1 MEEKIIMQPAEQTA
15 PADAADID
23 RRIQEAIE
31 KARAE
36 WERAQAE
43 TRRIAAMTTEER
55 AGYELSRR
63 EAELAEREKKL
74 NERELKAMAIEKLAQ
89 RGLPRELADALPYD
103 SEAACLNGID
113 RLERVF
119 REAVQKSVD
128 QRLRGETPASGAVR
142 GMDAESMSDG
152 DYYQAALGGNRFR
165 A

>member
-23 RRIQEAIE
+23 RRIQEAID

-43 TRRIAAMTTEER
+43 TRRIAAMSTEER

-103 SEAACLNGID
+103 SESACLNGID

-142 GMDAESMSDG
+142 GMDAESMSDA
-152 DYYQAALGGNRFR
+152 DFYRLNTKF
-165 A
+165 